1 MCLSIF
7 EHQAASCHYGQSMAC
22 VSVFLSMDDHTGS
35 RLLLSM
41 FLLMDDHTGGKLVLW
56 PVFAWF

>member
-1 MCLSIF
+1 
-7 EHQAASCHYGQSMAC
+7 
-22 VSVFLSMDDHTGS
+22 VFLSMDDHTGS

>member
-1 MCLSIF
+1 
-7 EHQAASCHYGQSMAC
+7 
-22 VSVFLSMDDHTGS
+22 MDDHTGS